1 MPTTTQNASR
11 TVTFAYR
18 ASGASAVFVSGSFNE
33 WSPRDLPM
41 RSDGDGHWSAS
52 VRLQPGRYEYKL
64 VVDGRWRAQPACA
77 SSLESHFVP
86 NGLGTAN
93 CVLHVPSADETWAI
107 VLAGGEGS
115 RLRQLTTTPWGVS
128 VPKQFCS
135 LRGGPSLLRQAIER
149 AAAIV
154 PRDRVVVVVSE
165 AHRPFWRDELT
176 DLLPEN
182 VVVQPENRG
191 TAAGILLPALRIRR
205 DDPEAEVL
213 VLPSD
218 HYVEDEAALRESFRA
233 ALRDLR
239 EDPARIV
246 LLGITP
252 DAADSQYG
260 WIVPGPALHGDSHAI
275 DLFVEKPPARKASQL
290 FERGALWSSFLFACR
305 VSSLLEAFEL
315 SEPDLLRALESESPG
330 AGVGDTPL
338 AAVYAMLAPT
348 DFSRAVLERVPQ
360 RLAVLAV
367 PPCGW
372 SDLGTPDRISRVLTA
387 RAGGRR
393 ARLASPAGTTP
404 LVVLSQAIAELG
416 CRMPTSRRALATR

>member
-1 MPTTTQNASR
+1 MTQDASR
-11 TVTFAYR
+11 AVTFAYR
-18 ASGASAVFVSGSFNE
+18 ASDASSVFVSGSFNE
-33 WSPRDLPM
+33 WSPRGLPM
-41 RSDGDGHWSAS
+41 RSDGDGRWSAS
-52 VRLQPGRYEYKL
+52 VRLRPGRYEYKL

-93 CVLHVPSADETWAI
+93 CVLHVPSANETWAI

-115 RLRQLTTTPWGVS
+115 RLRQLTTTPAGVS

-149 AAAIV
+149 AGAIV

-165 AHRPFWRDELT
+165 AHRPFWRDQLT

-191 TAAGILLPALRIRR
+191 TAPGILLPALRIRR
-205 DDPEAEVL
+205 DDPEARIL

-218 HYVEDEAALRESFRA
+218 HHVEDEAALRESFRA
-233 ALRDLR
+233 ALRDAC

-252 DAADSQYG
+252 DAADPQYG
-260 WIVPGPALHGDSHAI
+260 WIVPGKSLRGDTRAI
-275 DLFVEKPPARKASQL
+275 ERFVEKPPAGRASQL
-290 FERGALWSSFLFACR
+290 FERGGLWSSFLFACR
-305 VSSLLEAFEL
+305 VSTLMQAFEL
-315 SEPDLLRALESESPG
+315 SQPDLLHAIEGGCAGTRDPELE
-330 AGVGDTPL
+330 T
-338 AAVYAMLAPT
+338 VYAKLAPA
-348 DFSRAVLERVPQ
+348 DFSRAVLEQVPQ
-360 RLAVLAV
+360 RLGVVAV

-372 SDLGTPDRISRVLTA
+372 SDLGTPERISRVLATRPRRRRSSVVSA
-387 RAGGRR
+387 AGPSG
-393 ARLASPAGTTP
+393 
-404 LVVLSQAIAELG
+404 LVVLSQAIAAL
-416 CRMPTSRRALATR
+416 RNRTQSRHVIAAS